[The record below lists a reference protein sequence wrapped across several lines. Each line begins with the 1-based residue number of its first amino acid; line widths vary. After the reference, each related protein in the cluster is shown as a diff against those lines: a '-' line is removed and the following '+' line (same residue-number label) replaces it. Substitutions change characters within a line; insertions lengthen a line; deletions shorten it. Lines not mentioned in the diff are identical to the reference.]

1 MFTVRRMR
9 TRHGVREEADEPL
22 SIFSIFLPHKGFKIV
37 PNGRFS
43 KKYDANYDTNLI
55 NKNYDNDLHESE

>member
-1 MFTVRRMR
+1 MR
-9 TRHGVREEADEPL
+9 TRHGVKEEVNEPL
-22 SIFSIFLPHKGFKIV
+22 SIFSVFLPYNGFKIV

-43 KKYDANYDTNLI
+43 KKQNANDDINLI